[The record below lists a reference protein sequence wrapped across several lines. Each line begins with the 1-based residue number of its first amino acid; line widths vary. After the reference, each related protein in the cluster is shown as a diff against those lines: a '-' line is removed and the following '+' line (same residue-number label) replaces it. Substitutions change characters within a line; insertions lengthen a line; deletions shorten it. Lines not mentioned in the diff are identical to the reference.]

1 MACLLLSFDDQGG
14 SVMSFFADTTLQAKL
29 VKDIQD
35 LYTKRTKLEA
45 HIRQLDALSLYRIEK
60 AALREINTYR
70 AKLSLPQLDLF

>member
-1 MACLLLSFDDQGG
+1 
-14 SVMSFFADTTLQAKL
+14 MSFFANTTLQAKL

-60 AALREINTYR
+60 AALREINAYR